1 MRAVAVAALGDDSYE
16 DDLTCFDEDDLTCRE
31 RGKGQPHAVARFLLV
46 PGTCCY
52 NIDPWRKINI
62 KARSYVLNTNER
74 GFQILIV
81 VDFLFPP

>member
-74 GFQILIV
+74 AFQILIV
-81 VDFLFPP
+81 VDF